1 MAQAIQIGPRKYLD
15 PDTLFVRTLNPS
27 PTIPLLI
34 EQASTEDAAA
44 AAHLMW
50 WRSPEALAFRTG
62 IKIEHA
68 TGIVSRWSLAA
79 STQGRWWIA
88 VELWADVSTAISNK
102 QTIPRHI
109 DPRLITAQLDGRVVE
124 SMRRAA

>member
-1 MAQAIQIGPRKYLD
+1 MAQAIQIGPRRFFDAENQFALLTY
-15 PDTLFVRTLNPS
+15 PS
-27 PTIPLLI
+27 PTIPLLV
-34 EQASTEDAAA
+34 EQASTEDVAA

-68 TGIVSRWSLAA
+68 TGIISRWSLAA

-88 VELWADVSTAISNK
+88 VELWADAQSTRSNK
-102 QTIPRHI
+102 QTIPRHMHPS
-109 DPRLITAQLDGRVVE
+109 DLAAQLDGRVVE

>member
-27 PTIPLLI
+27 PTIPLVVEL
-34 EQASTEDAAA
+34 AAPEDLATAE
-44 AAHLMW
+44 HLTW
-50 WRSPEALAFRTG
+50 WRSPEAIAFRTG
-62 IKIEHA
+62 IRIEHA
-68 TGIVSRWSLAA
+68 TGIVSQWSLTESA
-79 STQGRWWIA
+79 QGRWWIV